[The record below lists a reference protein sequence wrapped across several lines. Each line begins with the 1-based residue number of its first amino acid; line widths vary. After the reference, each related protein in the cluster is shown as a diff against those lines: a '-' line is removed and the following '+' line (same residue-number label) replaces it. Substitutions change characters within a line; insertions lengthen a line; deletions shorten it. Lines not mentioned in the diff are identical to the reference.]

1 MAKGL
6 NEMSSQK
13 KVNPSNIK
21 SCTIFV
27 KNLPYNTNED
37 EVGDFFASC
46 GDVDGVRLVYN
57 SVHNHFKGFGYVD
70 FENVDGAKKA
80 LSMNGA
86 DFGGRKL
93 FIDIDEGKQ
102 RGGYR
107 SRGDRSFKSRY
118 QDEGVR
124 KSIRK
129 SKDYS
134 SKSKIRNFKS
144 KHSSRHSGPSH
155 YTQEVY

>member
-6 NEMSSQK
+6 SEIASQNRRA
-13 KVNPSNIK
+13 NPANIK

-37 EVGDFFASC
+37 EVGDYFSSC
-46 GDVDGVRLVYN
+46 GEVSSVRLVYN
-57 SVHNHFKGFGYVD
+57 SVHNHFKGFGYID

-93 FIDIDEGKQ
+93 FIDIDEGRQ

-107 SRGDRSFKSRY
+107 SRGDRSFRSKY
-118 QDEGVR
+118 HDDGVR

-134 SKSKIRNFKS
+134 SRSKIRNFKS
-144 KHSSRHSGPSH
+144 KQMQR
-155 YTQEVY
+155 